1 MFKLPTLNF
10 NYLCGMKRIMA
21 IDYGTKR
28 VGLAVTD
35 PNQIIATAL
44 TTVHADKVID
54 FIRNYLTSESVSCF
68 VVGEPRQMDYS
79 PSEIHPIIEKFIL
92 KLRKEFP
99 EIPVERVD
107 ERFSSKMAISS
118 LRESGLK
125 KTDRQRKDL
134 IDQASAVILL
144 QTWMEGKSR

>member
-1 MFKLPTLNF
+1 MD
-10 NYLCGMKRIMA
+10 RIMA

-35 PNQIIATAL
+35 PNRIIATAL
-44 TTVHADKVID
+44 TTVHPDKTIE
-54 FIRNYLTSESVSCF
+54 FIRSYISTETVSCF
-68 VVGEPRQMDYS
+68 VVGEPKQMDYS
-79 PSEIHPIIEKFIL
+79 PSEITAQIEQFIK

-99 EIPVERVD
+99 DIKIDRID
-107 ERFSSKMAISS
+107 ERFSSKIATKA

-125 KTDRQRKDL
+125 KKDRQRKDL

-144 QTWMEGKSR
+144 QSWMENNNLNE